1 MRMDMRV
8 LGVLLGAVLLGFVLW
23 WSLSDSV
30 AVAQPPSTPG
40 GSGDRAS
47 SLAGTR
53 RPAQPA
59 WSAPAASANLD
70 SRELEL
76 RMLVAKVRASLGRSY
91 ERASSQGDF
100 ALAPGRILKGLLERR
115 CGLVRRHAEELSA
128 HREQLGLTGPDA
140 EGFCR
145 DLLFSLLQE
154 RHSLPEGTSQ
164 ARFWES
170 LARVDEAAARHVLAE
185 PSASRGETFLAAY
198 ERFRQE
204 RRDLVGPGVERKLFG
219 LSDELVRL
227 PFQVD
232 ELVNDPRPSP
242 EQRMATYENVLQRI
256 GQEYGVELA
265 SVVEPLELAKNAL
278 RLHET
283 AGALGLAQ
291 QQAILE
297 KYAGSETTRLYL
309 EHQLE
314 QQDRGERLRAFNQER
329 DRLLEQLTRAGLTPE
344 QLRERM
350 PEIDQ
355 QLFEKYNLQ

>member
-1 MRMDMRV
+1 MRMDVRV
-8 LGVLLGAVLLGFVLW
+8 LGVLVGAVLLGLAVW
-23 WSLSDSV
+23 WSPVDAV
-30 AVAQPPSTPG
+30 AVARAPSSPG
-40 GSGDRAS
+40 GPGGRAA
-47 SLAGTR
+47 SLPGTR
-53 RPAQPA
+53 RPAPPA

-70 SRELEL
+70 AREAEL
-76 RMLVAKVRASLGRSY
+76 RVLLAKVRASLGRSY

-100 ALAPGRILKGLLERR
+100 ALAPGHILESLLERR
-115 CGLVRRHAEELSA
+115 CGLVRRHVEELTA
-128 HREQLGLTGPDA
+128 HRERLGLTGPDA

-154 RHSLPEGTSQ
+154 RLSLPEGTSQ

-170 LARVDEAAARHVLAE
+170 LTRVDEAAARHVLAE
-185 PSASRGETFLAAY
+185 PSTSRGETIRAAY

-204 RRDLVGPGVERKLFG
+204 RRDLVGPDVERRLFG
-219 LSDELVRL
+219 LSDEMVRL

-232 ELVNDPRPSP
+232 ELVNDSRLSP
-242 EQRMATYENVLQRI
+242 AQRMAAYEDMLQRM
-256 GQEYGVELA
+256 GREYGVELA

-283 AGALGLAQ
+283 AGALGPAQ

-297 KYAGSETTRLYL
+297 TYAGPETTRLYL
-309 EHQLE
+309 EHQME
-314 QQDRGERLRAFNQER
+314 QQDRDERLRAFNQER

-350 PEIDQ
+350 PGIDQ
-355 QLFEKYNLQ
+355 QLFKKYQLQ